1 MLEAAPTK
9 ISILR
14 HLSQG
19 CITASL
25 SASEFLLPL
34 QDASQELPRKVCVG
48 TCTKSTSHI
57 PQKLML
63 RNHSS
68 ALTLVSSHAPLIE
81 TCCTS
86 CSHTWLP
93 CFHQSAGNC
102 SPCSCDPVYHPF
114 TTTPAEDV
122 TKVCQHDRQE
132 EEWQKDMTG
141 GGLFCQERNYCKAT
155 HLSVC
160 RMGVRQKI

>member
-1 MLEAAPTK
+1 
-9 ISILR
+9 
-14 HLSQG
+14 
-19 CITASL
+19 
-25 SASEFLLPL
+25 
-34 QDASQELPRKVCVG
+34 
-48 TCTKSTSHI
+48 
-57 PQKLML
+57 ML

-68 ALTLVSSHAPLIE
+68 ALTLVSSHVPLTE

-86 CSHTWLP
+86 CSHMRLP

-102 SPCSCDPVYHPF
+102 SPCSCDPVYYPF

-122 TKVCQHDRQE
+122 TQVCQHDRQE

-155 HLSVC
+155 HVSVC
-160 RMGVRQKI
+160 RMGVGQKISQPGLARSQERKGGEGKMCPNSITTCWRNCKDRHGGWMQPTSMEPSRRQRGY

>member
-1 MLEAAPTK
+1 MYKEHKPHP
-9 ISILR
+9 I
-14 HLSQG
+14 
-19 CITASL
+19 
-25 SASEFLLPL
+25 
-34 QDASQELPRKVCVG
+34 
-48 TCTKSTSHI
+48 
-57 PQKLML
+57 KLML

-68 ALTLVSSHAPLIE
+68 ALTLVSSHVPLTE

-86 CSHTWLP
+86 CSHMRLP

-122 TKVCQHDRQE
+122 TQVCQHDRQE

-155 HLSVC
+155 HLCLQNGSRAEDLTAWPCQITGKERRGGKKCVPI
-160 RMGVRQKI
+160 Q